1 MMAALSEQQRRGLA
15 AGLLVLPVLLLVWL
29 SVGLIAAHGAHHTQM
44 ARLLLERA
52 DDKGLL
58 QRAPAWNRERD
69 ALAKLSAKTPL
80 FFDAAQPASAVTR
93 MQTEVSNV
101 IAADHI
107 SASRNEI
114 ELVAENDRKRTE
126 LRMVLSFDADI
137 ATVSRVLFH
146 LRQARPLLFV
156 RKLDLRASPQ
166 PTAAQ
171 SLAGPNMLQAELT
184 IVGFVRAP

>member
-1 MMAALSEQQRRGLA
+1 MIAALSEQYRSGLA

-29 SVGLIAAHGAHHTQM
+29 GIGLVIAHNAHHADM
-44 ARLLLERA
+44 ARLLLERT
-52 DDKGLL
+52 DDKALL
-58 QRAPAWNRERD
+58 QHAPAWNRERD
-69 ALAKLSAKTPL
+69 ALAKLSRSTPL

-107 SASRNEI
+107 NPLRNEV

-126 LRMVLSFDADI
+126 LHMVLAFDADI
-137 ATVSRVLFH
+137 ATVSRVLFQ

-156 RKLDLRASPQ
+156 RKLDLRAPPQ
-166 PTAAQ
+166 PITAQ
-171 SLAGPNMLQAELT
+171 SLTGPNKLQAELT
-184 IVGFVRAP
+184 IVGLVQVP

>member
-1 MMAALSEQQRRGLA
+1 MIAALSEQQRRGLA
-15 AGLLVLPVLLLVWL
+15 AGLLILPALLFVWL
-29 SVGLIAAHGAHHTQM
+29 GIGLVTAHNAHHADM
-44 ARLLLERA
+44 ARLLLERR
-52 DDKGLL
+52 DDKALL
-58 QRAPAWNRERD
+58 QRAPAWSRD
-69 ALAKLSAKTPL
+69 RDTLAKLSANTPL

-101 IAADHI
+101 TAADHI
-107 SASRNEI
+107 TATRNDV

-156 RKLDLRASPQ
+156 RKLDLRATPQ

-171 SLAGPNMLQAELT
+171 SLAGPNMLQTELT
-184 IVGFVRAP
+184 IIGFVQVP